1 MYQNIKLAIA
11 AAGTLLG
18 FATLHANPAQA
29 AVVNFSEF
37 SDGQIVTDVTTVQGV
52 TLSVSG
58 QGRVPRRIDP
68 ARPLRDLMIFD
79 STCGGGADDSN
90 CSGGDPDL
98 FFGDQFGNVLIIS
111 ENNDSTD
118 PDDAA
123 RGGTI
128 TFTFPQAIFLKS
140 IAYLDGDER
149 RPATFTTFNGST
161 EVESL
166 SNVGAGDNEFV
177 TVDGFSNTKV
187 TRLEVTLPGS
197 GAIDDVNY
205 AVPEPLTIL
214 GSGMALG
221 FGALFKKQQSKKQ
234 KKN

>member
-1 MYQNIKLAIA
+1 MYQKMKFAIA

-18 FATLHANPAQA
+18 VATLHANPAQA

-37 SDGQIVTDVTTVQGV
+37 SEGQIVTDETTDQGV
-52 TLSVSG
+52 TFSVSPNG
-58 QGRVPRRIDP
+58 DSSRE
-68 ARPLRDLMIFD
+68 LMIFD
-79 STCGGGADDSN
+79 STCGNGSDDSN
-90 CSGGDPDL
+90 CTGGDDDL

-111 ENNDSTD
+111 EDNDTTD
-118 PDDAA
+118 PDDSVN
-123 RGGTI
+123 GGLI
-128 TFTFPQAIFLKS
+128 TFHFPQAIFLKS
-140 IAYLDGDER
+140 IAYLDGDESD
-149 RPATFTTFNGST
+149 PATFTTFNGST
-161 EVESL
+161 QVDFL
-166 SNVGAGDNEFV
+166 SRVGAGDNEFI

-187 TRLEVTLPGS
+187 TRLEVDLPGS

-214 GSGMALG
+214 GSSMALG